1 MNLTYATTPPQ
12 ARILFVDD
20 EAAVLKAIERS
31 LHSMRNLWEC
41 EFLEQPEAALNRI
54 RSTKFHVVVSDMCMP
69 EMDGA
74 ELLAKVQAMSPD
86 TVRIM
91 LTGDLDIQTA
101 MAAVNQGHVFQFLIK
116 SYKGDELIK
125 NLTTAVEHHKLKE
138 SERNLIR
145 TQLEH
150 SGKMAV
156 IGQLAAGI
164 NHDLNNIMTVIM
176 MQTQMVL
183 MDQTC
188 QHIERPAWE
197 QIQQA
202 AERAAQMTRELN
214 NFSRSKVET
223 SYTNLDVRSV
233 LESSLCIIRPLLS
246 KRVSL
251 DLELP
256 HPLPAITGDTGKLK
270 QALMNLVIN
279 ARDAM
284 PKGGSVKISAY
295 KESIFPESLSIHP
308 GGRCGNYI
316 CVKVNDTGCG
326 MDAETQLNLFK
337 PFFTTKAAGK
347 GTGLGLFMVG
357 KILEQHHGWAEVESI
372 AGSGTTFKMFLPV
385 ATNTTE
391 RNSQ

>member
-1 MNLTYATTPPQ
+1 MNSTCTASPPQ

-20 EAAVLKAIERS
+20 EAAVLKGIERS
-31 LHSMRNLWEC
+31 LRAMRNLWEC
-41 EFLEQPEAALNRI
+41 EYLEHPEAALNLI
-54 RSTKFHVVVSDMCMP
+54 KSTKFHVVVSDMRMP
-69 EMDGA
+69 KMDGA
-74 ELLAKVQAMSPD
+74 ELLAQVQEMSPD
-86 TVRIM
+86 TIRIM
-91 LTGDLDIQTA
+91 LTGDMDIQTA

-116 SYKGDELIK
+116 SSEGDELIK
-125 NLTTAVEHHKLKE
+125 NLTAALEQHKLKE

-150 SGKMAV
+150 SEKMAV

-164 NHDLNNIMTVIM
+164 NHDLNNIMTAIM
-176 MQTQMVL
+176 MQSQMVL
-183 MDQTC
+183 MDQSC
-188 QHIERPAWE
+188 QNIERPAWE

-214 NFSRSKVET
+214 NFSRSKAET
-223 SYTNLDVRSV
+223 SFTNLDVQSV

-251 DLELP
+251 DIELT
-256 HPLPAITGDTGKLK
+256 HPLPDIAGDAGKLK

-295 KESIFPESLSIHP
+295 KESIFPESLHLHP
-308 GGRCGNYI
+308 RGRCGNYI
-316 CVKVNDTGCG
+316 CIKVNDTGCG
-326 MDAETQLNLFK
+326 MDTETLSNLFK
-337 PFFTTKAAGK
+337 PFYTTKAAGK

-357 KILEQHHGWAEVESI
+357 KILEQHYGWAEVESI
-372 AGSGTTFKMFLPV
+372 VGTGTSFKFFLPV
-385 ATNTTE
+385 VPSPPE
-391 RNSQ
+391 RNPQ